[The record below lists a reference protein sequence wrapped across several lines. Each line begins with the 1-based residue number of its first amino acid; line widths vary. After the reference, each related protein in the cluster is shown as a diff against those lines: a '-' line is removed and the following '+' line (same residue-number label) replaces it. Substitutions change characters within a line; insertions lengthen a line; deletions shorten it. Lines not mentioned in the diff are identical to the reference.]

1 MALLVEVASNRAA
14 RKWSR
19 SEQFKRV
26 LWLLALP
33 LFRFSPRILWGW
45 RRFLLRIFG
54 ARIGVCAHI
63 YPSARITMPWNIC
76 IGDEAAVGE
85 HAILYALGKISIGRR
100 ATVSQYAYLCAGTH
114 DWRDPAMPLVK
125 TPIVIGD
132 DAWICAAAFVGPGVE
147 VGANAIVGAAAVTMK
162 DVPPGKIV
170 GGNPACEIG
179 TKASLVTDPDNIG
192 TGKVSD

>member
-1 MALLVEVASNRAA
+1 MVDVASNRAA

-19 SEQFKRV
+19 SEQFRRV

-33 LFRFSPRILWGW
+33 LFHCSPRIFWGW

-54 ARIGVCAHI
+54 ARIGARVHI
-63 YPSARITMPWNIC
+63 YPSVRITMPWNLS
-76 IGDEAAVGE
+76 IGDDAAVGE
-85 HAILYALGKISIGRR
+85 HAIVYALGKISIGRR
-100 ATVSQYAYLCAGTH
+100 ATVSQYAHLCAGTH

-125 TPIVIGD
+125 TPLVIGD

-147 VGANAIVGAAAVTMK
+147 IGANAIVGAAAVTMK
-162 DVPPGKIV
+162 DVASGKIV

-179 TKASLVTDPDNIG
+179 TKESSVTDPHNVA